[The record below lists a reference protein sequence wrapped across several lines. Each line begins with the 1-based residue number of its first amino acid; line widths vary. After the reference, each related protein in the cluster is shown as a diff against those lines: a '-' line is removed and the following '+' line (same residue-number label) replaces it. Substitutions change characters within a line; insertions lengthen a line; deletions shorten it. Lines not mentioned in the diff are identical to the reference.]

1 MRVCSPRSA
10 GLLAAMVLSTAAL
23 GAGAGCGR
31 QQAGD
36 GPGDGGSRARGE
48 RARQVAAAWD
58 GSRAAAAW
66 RAGYHPMGEVVR
78 TPRGGLH
85 GSPDEEAYRSGSF
98 VLRGELP
105 EAERTKGR
113 VVRDGGRSLTRPLIS
128 AHEAFEA
135 LERST
140 TEPHLTVT
148 GAKPGELSVATGRG
162 RATVPAWL
170 FTLKGYDAP
179 LVRAAA
185 VPSALPRSPVAHT
198 SGSRGHLEHLVRISS
213 DGRSVTVAAL
223 HGVCD
228 DGARVEVR
236 ESSGSVVLTA
246 SVKEREDRDPG
257 ALCTKQAVRQQ
268 VTVTLRRP
276 LGDRVLLDAD
286 SGRPVPFRSRLGP
299 TPSWS

>member
-1 MRVCSPRSA
+1 MRVRSPRCA
-10 GLLAAMVLSTAAL
+10 GLLAAAVLSAAAL

-36 GPGDGGSRARGE
+36 GPDGGGSRARAD

-58 GSRAAAAW
+58 GSRAAATW
-66 RAGYHPMGEVVR
+66 RAGYHPLGEVVR

-85 GSPDEEAYRSGSF
+85 SSADREAYRSGSF

-105 EAERTKGR
+105 AAERTKGR

-135 LERST
+135 LKRGT

-148 GAKPGELSVATGRG
+148 GAKPGELSVATGQG

-170 FTLKGYDAP
+170 FTLEGYDAP

-185 VPSALPRSPVAHT
+185 VPSALPRSPIGHIP
-198 SGSRGHLEHLVRISS
+198 GSRSSLEHLVRISP
-213 DGRSVTVAAL
+213 DGRAVTVAAR

-228 DGARVEVR
+228 DGARVEAR

-246 SVKEREDRDPG
+246 SVQEREDREPD

-276 LGDRVLLDAD
+276 LGDRILLDAD
-286 SGRPVPFRSRLGP
+286 FGRPVPFRSRLGP